1 MKSDTLIARRDYA
14 LARTSSESRKENE
27 RERESVLSSPILSD
41 ALRRVVRQHRRSCYS
56 YRSHISK
63 YKN

>member
-27 RERESVLSSPILSD
+27 RERECVIVLSSPILAMHS
-41 ALRRVVRQHRRSCYS
+41 VVSSVSIVVVVIVTDRTSRN
-56 YRSHISK
+56 I
-63 YKN
+63 

>member
-27 RERESVLSSPILSD
+27 RERESVLSSPILAMHS
-41 ALRRVVRQHRRSCYS
+41 VVSSVSIVVVVIVTDRTSRN
-56 YRSHISK
+56 IK
-63 YKN
+63 K